1 MEPQY
6 AFYTEATAN
15 RSFVME
21 DLPLQLPTDTTCL
34 VFGSISMTM
43 EPIASTIETLVLREA
58 ASKKLVIAFDP
69 NIRPFMIK
77 DKDAYMKRFE
87 KWVSASAIAKIS
99 IEDFEFIFPKPEPEQ
114 ALRKILNMGSR
125 LAIITLGPQGA
136 IAMLQQ
142 DDGSVIKVSAS
153 APHIP
158 TLVDTIGAG
167 DTFLG
172 AILFWLEQ
180 RGKMSHAA
188 LANLSETELYDAL
201 VFANKAASIVCSR
214 HGAEPPT
221 LEEVENL

>member
-1 MEPQY
+1 
-6 AFYTEATAN
+6 
-15 RSFVME
+15 
-21 DLPLQLPTDTTCL
+21 
-34 VFGSISMTM
+34 MTM

-114 ALRKILNMGSR
+114 ALQKILSMGSR
-125 LAIITLGPQGA
+125 LAITTLGPQGA
-136 IAMLQQ
+136 IAMLRQ
-142 DDGSVIKVSAS
+142 DDGSIIKVSAP
-153 APHIP
+153 AYHIP

-188 LANLSETELYDAL
+188 LVNLSETELYDAL
-201 VFANKAASIVCSR
+201 VFANKAAAIVCTH

-221 LEEVENL
+221 LEEVENLQCTDTL